1 MTETKQTAAQQLKE
15 LLTRISPLIEEYTAA
30 ICPACVDVCC
40 RQKHGLYRDRDIA
53 YLKSLGVQVPRRDA
67 TRLMESPCEA
77 MGPTGCVLPRW
88 MRPFKCTWY
97 FCEPLL
103 AALNEGPQRKA
114 RRLTADMG
122 EMLRCYDLLKGES
135 GHDR

>member
-1 MTETKQTAAQQLKE
+1 MNQIIAHQLKE

-30 ICPACVDVCC
+30 ICPACIDVCC

-67 TRLMESPCEA
+67 ALPLEGPCEA
-77 MGPTGCVLPRW
+77 MGPRGCVLPRW
-88 MRPFKCTWY
+88 TRPFKCTWY

-103 AALNEGPQRKA
+103 AALNEGPPRKA
-114 RRLTADMG
+114 RQLTAAID
-122 EMLRCYDLLKGES
+122 EMLRCYNAPGGET
-135 GHDR
+135 GYDR

>member
-1 MTETKQTAAQQLKE
+1 MPEAKEIIAQQLKE
-15 LLTRISPLIEEYTAA
+15 LLIRISPLIEHYTAA
-30 ICPACVDVCC
+30 VCPACTDVCC

-67 TRLMESPCEA
+67 ARPLEGPCEA
-77 MGPTGCVLPRW
+77 MGPRGCVLPRW

-103 AALNEGPQRKA
+103 AALNEGPQREA
-114 RRLTADMG
+114 RQLTRAVD
-122 EMLRCYDLLKGES
+122 EMLRCYDAIEG
-135 GHDR
+135 DRP